1 MNKATLNVCVRRSNT
16 DILDVI
22 SQASE
27 CLSATLS
34 KDPARA
40 ASIRLR
46 TASRHRRTNTEV
58 YTRNCRSPLLTY
70 RSCQNEDSGPVKG
83 VNETAM
89 LSTKS
94 DMFED
99 EVTCN
104 PAELYAPRIR
114 ASRQPAR
121 CATPVK
127 RRGYFSTCVSPVPDD
142 VKKATSFIAQYRPGS
157 CEPKDLEVR
166 PEVRGYRKQPSATSR
181 TSSPMRNFGAA
192 NNITRTM
199 STDCQSQLD
208 ITASPPKIIASPQK
222 RRGKISVLSREFKIG
237 KSVISNVEEKDARG
251 IINEV
256 ESWIKN
262 I

>member
-1 MNKATLNVCVRRSNT
+1 MKKATLNVCTRRSST

-46 TASRHRRTNTEV
+46 TASRHRRTKTEM
-58 YTRNCRSPLLTY
+58 YTRDCRSPLLTY

-104 PAELYAPRIR
+104 PAELYQPRIR
-114 ASRQPAR
+114 GSRQPSR
-121 CATPVK
+121 CPTPVK

-142 VKKATSFIAQYRPGS
+142 VKRATSFISQYRPGS

-166 PEVRGYRKQPSATSR
+166 PEVRGYRKPAITSR
-181 TSSPMRNFGAA
+181 TSSPARNF
-192 NNITRTM
+192 NNITRTI

-208 ITASPPKIIASPQK
+208 ITASPTKLIASPAK
-222 RRGKISVLSREFKIG
+222 RRQNISVLSREFKIG
-237 KSVISNVEEKDARG
+237 KSVISNVEEKDAKS